1 MRKEAEVGALATSR
15 RPKTDL
21 RGFKPVYGVNPHVYG
36 ANPHV
41 KEV

>member
-1 MRKEAEVGALATSR
+1 MTRKEANVGARGTSR

-21 RGFKPVYGVNPHVYG
+21 MCHGANPHVYG